1 MNLLRQQVR
10 KLVLKYIR
18 LYRIIKNAENEAF
31 ELELPLEIKNH
42 NIHSVF
48 HASLLR
54 IHVSNNDR
62 LFPER
67 EVGQVT
73 GLSNE
78 NQEWTVD
85 SIETHTRKSR
95 TTLFKVL

>member
-1 MNLLRQQVR
+1 MR

-18 LYRIIKNAENEAF
+18 LYRIIKNTRNKAF
-31 ELELPLEIKNH
+31 ELNLPSEMKNH

-48 HASLLR
+48 HTLLLR
-54 IHVSNNDR
+54 IHILNNNK

-67 EVGQVT
+67 EVRQVI

-85 SIETHTRKSR
+85 SIETHTGKGR